1 MSFWS
6 LSHGIPELLIQSIQ
20 IVLIVIIQI
29 IHRIRVIVI
38 KVIPVRQIVIF
49 QCFGALFFQMFL
61 LLQRTQAFLL
71 LFEGLCLVQCGL
83 NGIFFCLVEILSVP
97 GHIYPVPQYNV
108 FFRA

>member
-1 MSFWS
+1 MICRLTVITPGRMICRLTVITPGSR
-6 LSHGIPELLIQSIQ
+6 IRR
-20 IVLIVIIQI
+20 LIVIIQI

-38 KVIPVRQIVIF
+38 T
-49 QCFGALFFQMFL
+49 LFFQKFL
-61 LLQRTQAFLL
+61 LLQRAQAFLF

-97 GHIYPVPQYNV
+97 GHIYHVPQHNV